1 TAQLQ
6 TLAHEEHYQHHAHA
20 VQLPKVER
28 LSYDFL
34 QLCRKRYSP
43 DADFILTKWDA
54 AELATLL
61 QEASLSFPYYNDL
74 DGQYVNEK
82 ARVSLYGCFYNVK
95 EIENG

>member
-1 TAQLQ
+1 
-6 TLAHEEHYQHHAHA
+6 
-20 VQLPKVER
+20 

-61 QEASLSFPYYNDL
+61 QEASLSFPYYNDH

-95 EIENG
+95 DIENG

>member
-1 TAQLQ
+1 MI
-6 TLAHEEHYQHHAHA
+6 
-20 VQLPKVER
+20 
-28 LSYDFL
+28 SYNFAENGIP
-34 QLCRKRYSP
+34 P

-82 ARVSLYGCFYNVK
+82 SARLIIWMFL
-95 EIENG
+95 

>member
-1 TAQLQ
+1 MI
-6 TLAHEEHYQHHAHA
+6 
-20 VQLPKVER
+20 
-28 LSYDFL
+28 SYNFV
-34 QLCRKRYSP
+34 KRYSP

-74 DGQYVNEK
+74 DGKYTNEN

-95 EIENG
+95 NIENGLTLITVKHIPYNQFDMETFATHFSLV

>member
-1 TAQLQ
+1 MIESTAQFQ
-6 TLAHEEHYQHHAHA
+6 TLAHEEHFQHHAHA

-43 DADFILTKWDA
+43 DADFILTKWDT

-74 DGQYVNEK
+74 DGQYVNEN
-82 ARVSLYGCFYNVK
+82 ARVSLYGCF
-95 EIENG
+95 IT